1 MNRFL
6 LLTGIGPS
14 VSRDDALTWIQV
26 VFVIITMINI
36 NTIITNVS
44 NSIITVNMMRN
55 LYLQQRYMVPHA
67 VWKMAR
73 LFCDQIHDR

>member
-6 LLTGIGPS
+6 LLTGIGPT

-26 VFVIITMINI
+26 VFPIINTINI
-36 NTIITNVS
+36 NVISTVM
-44 NSIITVNMMRN
+44 ITVSMMRN
-55 LYLQQRYMVPHA
+55 HNVQQRYMVPHA

>member
-6 LLTGIGPS
+6 LLTGIGPT

-26 VFVIITMINI
+26 VFGII
-36 NTIITNVS
+36 NTITNYTI
-44 NSIITVNMMRN
+44 IITIISVNIISKKS
-55 LYLQQRYMVPHA
+55 YLQQRYMVPHA

-73 LFCDQIHDR
+73 LFCDQIHDRC